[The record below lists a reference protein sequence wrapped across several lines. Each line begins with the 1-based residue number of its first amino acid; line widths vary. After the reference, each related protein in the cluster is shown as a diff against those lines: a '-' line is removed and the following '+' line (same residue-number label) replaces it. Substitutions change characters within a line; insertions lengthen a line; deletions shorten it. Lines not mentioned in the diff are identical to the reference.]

1 MLTLTKRPTRE
12 LVFSSFDLFNSLFDG
27 GLLTNLLNPLNHK
40 SCEEVCRVG
49 KEDCQNEE
57 QGNVDQRAENAD
69 FVDGGGAHVFDEADV
84 TLIEIVKINLERVG
98 EDRRDGDVSG
108 KEERYDLEVAL
119 GVELVKLQRDGEHKV
134 EYDQVVERDGMK
146 ISKSTEEILNIAVRV
161 DDSRHQEHI

>member
-1 MLTLTKRPTRE
+1 MLADF
-12 LVFSSFDLFNSLFDG
+12 VYAFDDEAG
-27 GLLTNLLNPLNHK
+27 K
-40 SCEEVCRVG
+40 EVCRVG

-84 TLIEIVKINLERVG
+84 TLIEIVEINLERVG

-119 GVELVKLQRDGEHKV
+119 RAELVELKRDGKHKV
-134 EYDQVVERDGMK
+134 EHHEIMEENGMK
-146 ISKSTEEILNIAVRV
+146 ISKSTKEILNIAVRV
-161 DDSRHQEHI
+161 DYRRHQKHI